1 MISNKINKLIFLNIL
16 VGSFIFGI
24 SEKSYSNDSEISGL
38 DMLDIFGDF
47 RFRFEQDWDSKD
59 ASGVKRDDRAR
70 ARIRARI
77 GIKIT
82 PNEFFELSTRL
93 RSGNTNSQ
101 QSPHITVGDFSG
113 NETGDKDVV
122 IDKWY
127 MKLKKDHLWAWGGRN
142 DIPLWKQNE
151 LLWDDDVTLIGGAA
165 GVKDYSFGPGKLS
178 LHGGY
183 TLLPDGMTETHGDMG
198 VGQIVYSTGINNV
211 DLTIAGGVI
220 ALSGE
225 DSASSNLLSGNDL
238 RDYTIWVGNLQV
250 KTYVANIPVSLG
262 FDYMHNSEDYSATD
276 LVGTP
281 TGTTDDDTEGFV
293 FQILLGKD
301 NNKNDW
307 LLGYSYADIETLA
320 VNSSYA
326 QDDWMRWGDAA
337 QTRASDFSGH
347 EFRVAY
353 VLPWKVKVLARL
365 YSVESNNNSED
376 GNRFRIDFNRSF

>member
-1 MISNKINKLIFLNIL
+1 MSAFAGKQTFRTTNSNVRLI
-16 VGSFIFGI
+16 
-24 SEKSYSNDSEISGL
+24 
-38 DMLDIFGDF
+38 
-47 RFRFEQDWDSKD
+47 
-59 ASGVKRDDRAR
+59 
-70 ARIRARI
+70 
-77 GIKIT
+77 
-82 PNEFFELSTRL
+82 L
-93 RSGNTNSQ
+93 RSQ
-101 QSPHITVGDFSG
+101 PVD
-113 NETGDKDVV
+113 
-122 IDKWY
+122 
-127 MKLKKDHLWAWGGRN
+127 A
-142 DIPLWKQNE
+142 
-151 LLWDDDVTLIGGAA
+151 
-165 GVKDYSFGPGKLS
+165 
-178 LHGGY
+178 
-183 TLLPDGMTETHGDMG
+183 THGDMA

-376 GNRFRIDFNRSF
+376 GNRFRIDFNRNL

>member
-1 MISNKINKLIFLNIL
+1 MLSNKIFKLILLNVL
-16 VGSFIFGI
+16 VGSFISGV
-24 SEKSYSNDSEISGL
+24 SEKSYANDSEISRL

-59 ASGVKRDDRAR
+59 ASSVKRDDRAR

-77 GIKIT
+77 GIKIS
-82 PNEFFELSTRL
+82 PNEFFEFSARL
-93 RSGNTNSQ
+93 RSGNTDSQ
-101 QSPHITVGDFSG
+101 QSPHITIADFSG
-113 NETGDKDVV
+113 NGTGDKDVV

-127 MKLKKDHLWAWGGRN
+127 MKLKKDHLWVWGGRN

-165 GVKDYSFGPGKLS
+165 GVKDFSFGPGKLS

-183 TLLPDGMTETHGDMG
+183 TLLPDGMTKNHGDMG
-198 VGQIVYSTGINNV
+198 VGQVVYSTGINNV
-211 DLTIAGGVI
+211 ELTVAGGVL
-220 ALSGE
+220 ALSGD

-293 FQILLGKD
+293 VQIYLGKD
-301 NNKNDW
+301 NNKGDW

-337 QTRASDFSGH
+337 QTRGSDFSGH
-347 EFRVAY
+347 EFRAAY

-365 YSVESNNNSED
+365 YSVESNNNPED